1 MVFRIVV
8 ENIGHVL
15 GAFNNNSVGLRV
27 VGVDVEREADVTKLD
42 KHLKEG
48 EWLSGEYAE
57 VVIGYKLQKNLQLK
71 LGSELVLIGQGADG
85 SIASAIFK
93 VVGVLKGVNA
103 LTDKRSIFISDESFD
118 ELFLFQGKVHEYIFG
133 FSEEDETSGLKP

>member
-1 MVFRIVV
+1 M
-8 ENIGHVL
+8 
-15 GAFNNNSVGLRV
+15 
-27 VGVDVEREADVTKLD
+27 
-42 KHLKEG
+42 
-48 EWLSGEYAE
+48 
-57 VVIGYKLQKNLQLK
+57 
-71 LGSELVLIGQGADG
+71 LIGQGADG

-133 FSEEDETSGLKP
+133 FSKLDETSGLKVLK